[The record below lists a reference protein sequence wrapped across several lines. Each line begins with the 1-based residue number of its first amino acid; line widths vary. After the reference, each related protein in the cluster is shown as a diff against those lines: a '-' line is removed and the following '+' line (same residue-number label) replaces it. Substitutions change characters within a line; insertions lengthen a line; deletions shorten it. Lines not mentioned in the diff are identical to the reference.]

1 MRHAIGLAAILV
13 ALFSSNVCAGG
24 DLGVGVIVGEPTG
37 LSVKCWLDGERAID
51 GAAGWSFSGKDSFH
65 LHADYLVHRFDLFQ
79 NPEDAQGLAGTA
91 FYYGVGARLKDKD
104 RDGDTAFGIR
114 IPLGITHL
122 FAETPFDLFAEIVPL
137 VDLTPDVDLDLN
149 VAVGLRFYFK

>member
-1 MRHAIGLAAILV
+1 MRQAMALAAILV
-13 ALFSSNVCAGG
+13 AVFSTNVCANG
-24 DLGVGVIVGEPTG
+24 DLGVGVMVGEPTG
-37 LSVKCWLDGERAID
+37 LSVKYWLDDRQAID

-65 LHADYLVHRFDLFQ
+65 LHADYLVHRFDFFDH
-79 NPEDAQGLAGTA
+79 PEDAEGLAGTA

-104 RDGDTAFGIR
+104 HDDDTAFGIR

-122 FAETPFDLFAEIVPL
+122 FDDAPFDLFAEVVPL

-149 VAVGLRFYFK
+149 VAVGLRFYFR

>member
-1 MRHAIGLAAILV
+1 MRQATALAAILV
-13 ALFSSNVCAGG
+13 AVFSTDVCAND

-37 LSVKCWLDGERAID
+37 LSVKYWLDDQQALD
-51 GAAGWSFSGKDSFH
+51 GAVGWSFSGEDSFH
-65 LHADYLVHRFDLFQ
+65 LHADYLVHRFDFFK
-79 NPEDAQGLAGTA
+79 NPKDAEGLAGTA

-104 RDGDTAFGIR
+104 HDDDTAFGIR

-122 FAETPFDLFAEIVPL
+122 FADAPFDLFAEIVPL

-149 VAVGLRFYFK
+149 VAVGLRFYFR